1 MNVDAKLGRN
11 VFKLDKNSH
20 IDVRHEIC
28 RTRCTKRYCL
38 FVCPSNVYSWSEE
51 RDQVHIE
58 FEGCLE
64 CGACVIACRHDAI
77 QWRYPQAGFGA
88 QFRFG

>member
-1 MNVDAKLGRN
+1 MNVDAKLGQN

-20 IDVRHEIC
+20 IVVRHEIC
-28 RTRCTKRYCL
+28 RTRCTRRYCL
-38 FVCPSNVYSWSEE
+38 FVCPANVFSWSQE
-51 RDQVHIE
+51 RDQVHVE

-64 CGACVIACRHDAI
+64 CGACRIACRHDALE
-77 QWRYPQAGFGA
+77 WRYPRAGFGV